1 MVNEKLIAKMDKA
14 VAKKKSAPVLK
25 MLKKADNETLIA
37 ILGAL
42 AKIGDEDSCN
52 NITHYLDHADDAVR
66 TAACEAGLTINT
78 EYMRTRVRHQ
88 LSQEKNP
95 EVKAKIQEAF
105 NKARK
110 VTVSNE

>member
-1 MVNEKLIAKMDKA
+1 MVNEKLLAKMEKA

-42 AKIGDEDSCN
+42 SKIADEDSCN
-52 NITHYLDHADDAVR
+52 NITHYLDNADAAVR
-66 TAACEAGLTINT
+66 TAACEAGLVINT

-88 LSQEKNP
+88 LSQEQDP
-95 EVKAKIQEAF
+95 EVKAKIQDAF

-110 VTVSNE
+110 VTVTTE